1 MQRQHICCVCFGSL
15 FCEANLSTNAFILCF
30 MCQKYQKQFNRKIDL
45 KKNLTLKT
53 DSFDKDMLSENRKH
67 LSLNNYFA
75 PLLKLLESAKS
86 ELKRKIWGTSKNY
99 DKLVKS
105 PQVMDNLFLKKL
117 IEKDDEVNWPSR
129 AKPKAGI

>member
-1 MQRQHICCVCFGSL
+1 
-15 FCEANLSTNAFILCF
+15 